1 MLTAERSDWAVAPPF
16 PVWVC
21 QSVMMNSR
29 SSFFS
34 CASTLGL
41 ALYYSRK
48 NVHFDLEDIL
58 CKLSNQSIN
67 AP

>member
-1 MLTAERSDWAVAPPF
+1 MNGCSLPF
-16 PVWVC
+16 
-21 QSVMMNSR
+21 
-29 SSFFS
+29 FFSS

-58 CKLSNQSIN
+58 CKLSNWSIN
-67 AP
+67 AIADTR